1 MRLGDSAKFITFP
14 PVLSG
19 FGRAMLLEDQSLE
32 LCMVPID
39 DFIKNIL
46 DETEIPVLCEQYI
59 LPPAR
64 LITLE
69 ENSVHINFD
78 LLGTI
83 FYILTRME
91 EYQSSVR
98 DEHGRFPAS
107 ASHAFKN
114 GYLHRPVVDEL
125 LEILWHCIT
134 LLWPRME
141 RKKTDFRVLPSHDV
155 DVPFIDALTTPRR
168 WLRSLAGDLLKR
180 RNYGRVFS
188 RLANIPAIRRGDFRR
203 DGNYTF
209 DRIMDLS
216 EKHGLRSAFY
226 FKAGCTNPSYDNG
239 YSIDHPYLRGLLR
252 DIHVRG
258 HEIGFHPSYE
268 TFRNPEE
275 TKREFKK
282 LRSVCDEEGIR
293 QEEWGGRQH
302 YLRWEVPRTWRNWSE
317 AGLNYDSS
325 LSYADCAGFRCGTCH
340 EFPVFDLERQ
350 ETLPLRERPLI
361 VMEGSLFGAQYM
373 GLEGEEAVKTA
384 RTLKQACRKYG
395 GQFTLLWHNSSF
407 ETPSMWEWYERVLT
421 E

>member
-1 MRLGDSAKFITFP
+1 MGDTCKTPDAN
-14 PVLSG
+14 
-19 FGRAMLLEDQSLE
+19 
-32 LCMVPID
+32 LCMVKSD
-39 DFIKNIL
+39 DFVHALIR
-46 DETEIPVLCEQYI
+46 EPSIPVLI
-59 LPPAR
+59 FSKDPLPEK
-64 LITLE
+64 LVTVG
-69 ENSVHINFD
+69 ENIVCIHFD
-78 LLGTI
+78 LLGTV

-98 DEHGRFPAS
+98 DEHDRFPAS

-134 LLWPRME
+134 LLWPRTE
-141 RKKTDFRVLPSHDV
+141 RRKTDFRVVPSHDV
-155 DVPFIDALTTPRR
+155 DVPFVDALTTPRR

-209 DRIMDLS
+209 NRIMDLS

-226 FKAGCTNPSYDNG
+226 FKAGCTNRSYDDG
-239 YSIDHPYLRGLLR
+239 YSIDHPYLRELLR
-252 DIHVRG
+252 DIHARG
-258 HEIGFHPSYE
+258 HEIGLHPSYE
-268 TFRNPEE
+268 TFQDPEE
-275 TKREFKK
+275 TKKEFKK
-282 LRSVCDEEGIR
+282 LRLVCDGEGVR
-293 QEEWGGRQH
+293 QEKWGGRQH

-317 AGLNYDSS
+317 AGLDYDSS

-340 EFPVFDLERQ
+340 EFPVFDLERRDI
-350 ETLPLRERPLI
+350 LPLRERPLI

-373 GLEGEEAVKTA
+373 GLGGEKAVEMALIMK
-384 RTLKQACRKYG
+384 RACKRYE
-395 GQFTLLWHNSSF
+395 GQFTLLWHNSNF
-407 ETPSMWEWYERVLT
+407 MTPSMWDYYEKIVK